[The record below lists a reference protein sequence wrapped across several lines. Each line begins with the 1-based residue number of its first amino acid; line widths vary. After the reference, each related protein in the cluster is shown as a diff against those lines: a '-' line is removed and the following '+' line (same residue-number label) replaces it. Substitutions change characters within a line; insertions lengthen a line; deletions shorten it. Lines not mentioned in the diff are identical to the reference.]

1 MSLKIS
7 LTAAVALVALQA
19 SADIVQAG
27 SGSYTTVFPGN
38 DAAGRNSFPNAT
50 PLVTG
55 NAALRPVPTN
65 DWWSPKLTTA
75 VPNNMFNYPLGVR
88 TLMEGFDMQKT
99 MTGQSQSVEKSIL
112 MSTTG
117 VTNAE
122 PKVSGHTDWT
132 VTFNRTQDG
141 KWMEA
146 TYGVGMPMA
155 YFTKSD
161 NAGDVTVSINGQ
173 ASVDGNILLVKGS
186 YNGASFAIYAPSGS
200 TWTVNGK
207 TATSNLG
214 GRNYWSA
221 VMLPDNVDALSQ
233 AKAWASSAFA
243 FPVDTRAEW
252 TYDPAKGGVTTRYVV
267 TVDNKEGS
275 GKALMGLLPHHWA
288 NLDGSFT
295 VPAGAPEYKTIRGQL
310 KMVQTNEFSTWLP
323 FHGILPTLPPVA
335 DGTGGFSIAELK
347 SLTSEVI
354 NDTGFQKWTDSYND
368 GQLLNRQVQTARIA
382 DEAGLAAESE
392 KLRANI
398 RTRLEK
404 WLSCNAGD
412 IAFMFYYHE
421 PYGTLLGYPAGHGQ
435 DSNVNDHHFH
445 WGYIIGAA
453 AYIAQTDPAWGAKW
467 GPMVDLLVRDA
478 ASADR
483 NDPMFPYQRSFS
495 PYAGHCW
502 ANGFAS
508 LGLGNDQ
515 ESTSESM
522 QFHSNL
528 LHWAEVTGNK
538 ALRDQAIYMY
548 VTEQSAVNE
557 YWFDIEHRNF
567 DAGYTHFIASRVFT
581 NDYDYKNFWGAG
593 AEGSLGIH
601 IYPIHAGSF
610 YLADNAK
617 WAAEFWRTMCNE
629 TGILSKEQNGDIW
642 YDSWWKFLAML
653 DAEKAIK
660 LYTDYTYRDIKFG
673 VSQAQTY
680 QWLYAMASLGR
691 ANRRLTADCP
701 MAMAFDKGDV
711 RTYAVHNY
719 SSADIT
725 VKFSDGFTMT
735 AKAGKLT
742 TATGKNPDPVE
753 DLDIPDVPD
762 PTPVVPVV
770 VPAAPAPK
778 HDAANVK
785 SVFSD
790 AYTSV
795 APALNVGSWNQST
808 VGAIE
813 ACGGNDAYKF
823 SKFNYVGLQVDE
835 NNGTVDVSDMK
846 YLHVDL
852 FAPVA
857 MDINIYPI
865 SLNPTHDK
873 DVVKKHLE
881 AGEWKSFD
889 ILLSDFPN
897 VKFADF
903 GQIKFDGG
911 NGSQT
916 FYLDNLYFW
925 TDGEGGDTPVEPDP
939 VDPDVIPAAPAP
951 EHAAGDVKSFF
962 SGKYE
967 PAMSGMFVGGWGQAT
982 KHSVVTLG
990 DGDEA
995 YKFEN
1000 FNYFGF
1006 QMPGD
1011 ATVDVSDMEYLH
1023 VDLYAPE
1030 AMSLRIVPI
1039 SLNPTVDDRGVTKSL
1054 EAGKWNSFDIALSE
1068 FSSTLS
1074 RAAGDVDF
1082 TKLGQFKFDGGSGQT
1097 FYLDNLYLRK
1107 APGTTTGIADA
1118 ENVPVIFRRDGS
1130 TAFIYADGRA
1140 TVHAYTADGRAVTA
1154 ESFADTA
1161 VIDMSAWASG
1171 VYIILVDTPRGSRTF
1186 RIIK

>member
-1 MSLKIS
+1 MFSKITFS
-7 LTAAVALVALQA
+7 VISALVAMPV
-19 SADIVQAG
+19 SAEIVQVG
-27 SGSYTTVFPGN
+27 SGSYTTVFPGT
-38 DAAGRNSFPNAT
+38 DVAGRNSYPNAT

-55 NAALRPVPTN
+55 DAAKRPIPTN
-65 DWWSPKLTTA
+65 DWWSSKLNTS

-354 NDTGFQKWTDSYND
+354 NGTGFQEWTDSYND

-382 DEAGLAAESE
+382 DEAGLAADSE

-617 WAAEFWRTMCNE
+617 WAA
-629 TGILSKEQNGDIW
+629 
-642 YDSWWKFLAML
+642 
-653 DAEKAIK
+653 
-660 LYTDYTYRDIKFG
+660 
-673 VSQAQTY
+673 
-680 QWLYAMASLGR
+680 
-691 ANRRLTADCP
+691 
-701 MAMAFDKGDV
+701 
-711 RTYAVHNY
+711 
-719 SSADIT
+719 
-725 VKFSDGFTMT
+725 
-735 AKAGKLT
+735 
-742 TATGKNPDPVE
+742 
-753 DLDIPDVPD
+753 
-762 PTPVVPVV
+762 
-770 VPAAPAPK
+770 
-778 HDAANVK
+778 
-785 SVFSD
+785 
-790 AYTSV
+790 
-795 APALNVGSWNQST
+795 
-808 VGAIE
+808 
-813 ACGGNDAYKF
+813 
-823 SKFNYVGLQVDE
+823 
-835 NNGTVDVSDMK
+835 
-846 YLHVDL
+846 
-852 FAPVA
+852 
-857 MDINIYPI
+857 
-865 SLNPTHDK
+865 
-873 DVVKKHLE
+873 
-881 AGEWKSFD
+881 
-889 ILLSDFPN
+889 
-897 VKFADF
+897 
-903 GQIKFDGG
+903 
-911 NGSQT
+911 
-916 FYLDNLYFW
+916 
-925 TDGEGGDTPVEPDP
+925 
-939 VDPDVIPAAPAP
+939 
-951 EHAAGDVKSFF
+951 
-962 SGKYE
+962 
-967 PAMSGMFVGGWGQAT
+967 
-982 KHSVVTLG
+982 
-990 DGDEA
+990 
-995 YKFEN
+995 
-1000 FNYFGF
+1000 
-1006 QMPGD
+1006 
-1011 ATVDVSDMEYLH
+1011 
-1023 VDLYAPE
+1023 
-1030 AMSLRIVPI
+1030 
-1039 SLNPTVDDRGVTKSL
+1039 
-1054 EAGKWNSFDIALSE
+1054 
-1068 FSSTLS
+1068 
-1074 RAAGDVDF
+1074 
-1082 TKLGQFKFDGGSGQT
+1082 
-1097 FYLDNLYLRK
+1097 
-1107 APGTTTGIADA
+1107 
-1118 ENVPVIFRRDGS
+1118 
-1130 TAFIYADGRA
+1130 
-1140 TVHAYTADGRAVTA
+1140 
-1154 ESFADTA
+1154 
-1161 VIDMSAWASG
+1161 
-1171 VYIILVDTPRGSRTF
+1171 
-1186 RIIK
+1186 